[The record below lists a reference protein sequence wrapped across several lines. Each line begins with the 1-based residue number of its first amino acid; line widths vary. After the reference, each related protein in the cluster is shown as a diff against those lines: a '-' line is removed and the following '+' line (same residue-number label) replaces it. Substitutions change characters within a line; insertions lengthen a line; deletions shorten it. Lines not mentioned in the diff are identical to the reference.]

1 MYQKLKLLFESKNR
15 YRLVFLTTFFS
26 GLFIHF
32 YKISNNLLNHDSIYN
47 YYSMFF
53 IAFTAVIVVD
63 ILKIQNIK
71 TACLSGMI
79 LISAPAITETLFFGF
94 TSDGFALAMLLSAIS
109 VWFILRNEGKKC
121 INYIISVICLTLS
134 IATYQAYLSFALVLL
149 IAYGIKNSSE
159 KSEYYIDK
167 KIFYRY

>member
-47 YYSMFF
+47 YYSSQNVIASGRWFLSVACSFSTWYDLPWITGIFTMFF

-79 LISAPAITETLFFGF
+79 LISAPAITETLFFWIHFRRLRAGYAF
-94 TSDGFALAMLLSAIS
+94 IS
-109 VWFILRNEGKKC
+109 NFR
-121 INYIISVICLTLS
+121 
-134 IATYQAYLSFALVLL
+134 LVHL
-149 IAYGIKNSSE
+149 KE
-159 KSEYYIDK
+159 
-167 KIFYRY
+167 

>member
-47 YYSMFF
+47 CYSSQNVIASGRWFLSVACSFSTWYDLPWITGIFTMFF

-79 LISAPAITETLFFGF
+79 LISAPAITETLFLDSLPTASRWLCF
-94 TSDGFALAMLLSAIS
+94 
-109 VWFILRNEGKKC
+109 
-121 INYIISVICLTLS
+121 
-134 IATYQAYLSFALVLL
+134 YQQFPS
-149 IAYGIKNSSE
+149 GSS
-159 KSEYYIDK
+159 
-167 KIFYRY
+167 

>member
-47 YYSMFF
+47 CYSSQNVIASGRWFLSVACSFSTWYDLPWITGIFTMFF

-79 LISAPAITETLFFGF
+79 LISAPCNYRNFIFWIHFRRLRAGYAF
-94 TSDGFALAMLLSAIS
+94 IS
-109 VWFILRNEGKKC
+109 NFR
-121 INYIISVICLTLS
+121 
-134 IATYQAYLSFALVLL
+134 LVHL
-149 IAYGIKNSSE
+149 KE
-159 KSEYYIDK
+159 
-167 KIFYRY
+167 